1 MICYALEY
9 SMTATFDFDNPID
22 RRNTA
27 SMKWDRYR
35 GTDILP
41 MWVADMDFQ
50 SPPEVIAALRRRANH
65 GVFGYSHPPED
76 LVEITLTMLKE
87 RYGWTVKRRWL
98 VWLPGLVTG
107 INVSCRATGRRGD
120 DVMTAIPVYPPFL
133 TAPGFNE
140 RTLTTVP
147 LIENEKN
154 WTLDFD
160 KLEETVT
167 PRTRLFLLCNPH
179 NPVGRVFTSDELR
192 RLVTFCDKHDL
203 VICSDEI
210 HCDLILDTDKTHFP
224 TAILSSEAAGRTI
237 TLMAPSKTYNIAGLG
252 CSLAVISNAFLRKRF
267 KAAMEG
273 LIPDVNILAFT
284 AATAAYRHGEPW
296 RKALVEYLRK
306 NRDIVIQAVNTIPDL
321 YIKPIE
327 ATYLAWIDTRQTG
340 LKKPAAFFENA
351 GVGLNNGQD
360 FGGPGFVRLNF
371 GCSRSTLETGLNRM
385 AVAMAT
391 RTTHQS
397 E

>member
-1 MICYALEY
+1 
-9 SMTATFDFDNPID
+9 MTAKFDFDKPID

-41 MWVADMDFQ
+41 MWLADMDFQ
-50 SPPEVIAALRRRANH
+50 SPPEVMAAIRQRVDH
-65 GVFGYSHPPED
+65 GVFGYSRPPED
-76 LVEITLTMLKE
+76 LTKITLTMLKE
-87 RYGWTVKRRWL
+87 RYGWTVKRHWL

-107 INVSCRATGRRGD
+107 INVSCRAVGQRND

-147 LIENEKN
+147 LTENEMN

-160 KLEETVT
+160 KLEQAVT

-192 RLVTFCDKHDL
+192 RLVAFCKKHDL

-210 HCDLILDTDKTHFP
+210 HCDLILDPAKTHFP
-224 TAILSSEAAGRTI
+224 TAVLDLEAADRTI

-252 CSLAVISNAFLRKRF
+252 CSFAVISNASLRERF
-267 KAAMEG
+267 KTAMAG
-273 LIPDVNILAFT
+273 LIPDVNILAFI
-284 AATAAYRHGEPW
+284 AAEAAYRQGEPW
-296 RKALVEYLRK
+296 RRAVIEYLRS
-306 NRDIVIQAVNTIPDL
+306 NRDIVIQAVNAMPDL
-321 YIKPIE
+321 DIKPIE
-327 ATYLAWIDTRQTG
+327 ATYLAWIDTRRAGIQH
-340 LKKPAAFFENA
+340 PAAFFEKA

-371 GCSRSTLETGLNRM
+371 GCPRATLETGLGRM
-385 AVAMAT
+385 AAAMAT
-391 RTTHQS
+391 RTNHKGLH
-397 E
+397 

>member
-1 MICYALEY
+1 
-9 SMTATFDFDNPID
+9 MTVTFDFDKHID

-41 MWVADMDFQ
+41 MWLADMDFQ
-50 SPPEVIAALRRRANH
+50 SPPEVMDALRRRVDH
-65 GVFGYSHPPED
+65 GVFGYSRPPEE
-76 LVEITLTMLKE
+76 LTEITLNMLKE
-87 RYGWTVKRRWL
+87 RYGWMVKRHWL

-140 RTLTTVP
+140 KTLTTVP

-154 WTLDFD
+154 WTLDFNE
-160 KLEETVT
+160 LEQAVT
-167 PRTRLFLLCNPH
+167 SRTRLFLLCNPH
-179 NPVGRVFTSDELR
+179 NPVGCVFTRDELC
-192 RLVTFCDKHDL
+192 RLAAFCKKHDL

-210 HCDLILDTDKTHFP
+210 HCDLILDPAKAHFP
-224 TAILSSEAAGRTI
+224 TAVLHPEAADRTI

-252 CSLAVISNAFLRKRF
+252 CSFAVISNASLRERF
-267 KAAMEG
+267 KKAMAG
-273 LIPDVNILAFT
+273 LIPDVNILAFI
-284 AATAAYRHGEPW
+284 AAGAAYHHGEPW
-296 RKALVEYLRK
+296 RRAVIEYLRS
-306 NRDIVIQAVNTIPDL
+306 NRDIVIQAVNAMPDL
-321 YIKPIE
+321 DIKPIE
-327 ATYLAWIDTRQTG
+327 ATYLAWIDTRRAGIQH
-340 LKKPAAFFENA
+340 PAAFFEKA

-371 GCSRSTLETGLNRM
+371 GCPRATLEIGLGRM
-385 AVAMAT
+385 AAAMAT
-391 RTTHQS
+391 RTNHKGLH
-397 E
+397 

>member
-1 MICYALEY
+1 
-9 SMTATFDFDNPID
+9 MTDNFNFDNLID

-50 SPPEVIAALRRRANH
+50 SPPEVMAALRRRVNH
-65 GVFGYSHPPED
+65 GIFGYSRPPED
-76 LVEITLTMLKE
+76 LIEITLNMLKH
-87 RYGWTVKRRWL
+87 RYSWAVKPHWL

-107 INVSCRATGRRGD
+107 INVSCRATGQRGD

-133 TAPGFNE
+133 RAPGLNE

-154 WTLDFD
+154 WSLDFD
-160 KLEETVT
+160 KLEEAAT

-179 NPVGRVFTSDELR
+179 NPVGCVFTSDELR

-210 HCDLILDTDKTHFP
+210 HCDLILDPDKTHFP
-224 TAILSSEAAGRTI
+224 TAMVSSGAADRTI
-237 TLMAPSKTYNIAGLG
+237 TLMSPSKTYNIAGLG
-252 CSLAVISNAFLRKRF
+252 CSLAVISNATLRKRF

-273 LIPDVNILAFT
+273 LIPDVNILAFI

-296 RKALVEYLRK
+296 RQALIEYLRG
-306 NRDIVIQAVNTIPDL
+306 NRDIVIQAVNNMPGLD
-321 YIKPIE
+321 IKPID
-327 ATYLAWIDTRQTG
+327 ATYLAWIDTRQSG
-340 LKKPAAFFENA
+340 LKKPAAFFEKA

-371 GCSRSTLETGLNRM
+371 GCPRSTLKTGLNRM
-385 AVAMAT
+385 ATAMTTGTT
-391 RTTHQS
+391 R
-397 E
+397 